1 MNKEHAI
8 QVIHVTV
15 PQCDLVE
22 NEWTAP
28 LLKYLSEV
36 HSEAWNEAIAR
47 KRPDVPLFVL
57 GQALPG
63 ACSLRDLLS
72 RLANGIPSG
81 SPIELNILTSEYSDE
96 IRSAMDQGASK
107 WSQLVNEVQC
117 SLPPGQELRYQA
129 DAKADDVLRCLR
141 RGFDTENIIFLG
153 DSSFS
158 SSSLRSNSSKLPL
171 FEEVA
176 VGGTFDHLHPGHT
189 LLLTVAASLCGQEM
203 TIGITSQQ
211 LLRGKKLHEHLLF
224 DFDTRVG
231 HVRSYLGNM
240 FPSLKLDIHSLE
252 DACGP
257 AITKPQLQAI
267 VVSSE
272 TLAGALKINEI
283 RKERGMSSLAIV
295 VVERRDAVILSSSF
309 IRQQLH
315 DRSVPN

>member
-15 PQCDLVE
+15 PQCDLTA

-47 KRPDVPLFVL
+47 KRPDVPLYVL

-63 ACSLRDLLS
+63 ACSLRELLS
-72 RLANGIPSG
+72 RLANSIPPE
-81 SPIELNILTSEYSDE
+81 SPIELNILSSEYSDE
-96 IRSAMDQGASK
+96 IRSAMERGTSK
-107 WSQLVNEVQC
+107 WSQLVSEVQC

-141 RGFDTENIIFLG
+141 HGFETENILFLG
-153 DSSFS
+153 DDCV
-158 SSSLRSNSSKLPL
+158 SLGSNSSKLPL

-189 LLLTVAASLCGQEM
+189 LLLTVAASLCRQEM
-203 TIGITSQQ
+203 TIGITSQR

-283 RKERGMSSLAIV
+283 RRERGMSSLVIV

-315 DRSVPN
+315 DRSAPK